1 MLARGLDTMGI
12 DRRGFLSAFAAALG
26 AGLSPRV
33 GGPALAQSAPKER
46 VSAHRRPMFIE
57 RAGLRVRNLAGM
69 ITFYQEVIG
78 LEIIRRDEREAVL
91 SIDGVGLIELM
102 GHPDA
107 AQARPDAAGL
117 YHIAFEMPTRT
128 DLARWVIH
136 AATNRFQ
143 VSGLADHRVTESV
156 YLNDPEGNGV
166 EVYADRPE
174 AQWDWSRGEVAMGVF
189 DLDMDDLLKLAD
201 RSRDDYAAA
210 PAGMRLGHIH
220 LRVGDLAT
228 AERFYSSLI
237 GLDVTRR
244 APGVIFMSSGKYHH
258 HLAVNIWES
267 AGAPLRDEGTL
278 GLAWFSIAVTDRSML
293 ESQESRLR
301 EAGLPV
307 RNVAGGLD
315 VADPWGNE
323 VRLTLV

>member
-1 MLARGLDTMGI
+1 MGI

-26 AGLSPRV
+26 TSLSVSV
-33 GGPALAQSAPKER
+33 GGPALAQSQPEER

-57 RAGLRVRNLAGM
+57 RVGLRARDLARM
-69 ITFYQEVIG
+69 IAFYREVIG
-78 LEIIRRDEREAVL
+78 LEIIRRDESGAL
-91 SIDGVGLIELM
+91 LGIDGGGLIELM
-102 GHPDA
+102 GYPDA
-107 AQARPDAAGL
+107 VKARPDAADL

-174 AQWDWSRGEVAMGVF
+174 AQWDWSGGEVAMGVF
-189 DLDMDDLLKLAD
+189 DLDIDDLLKLAD
-201 RSRDDYAAA
+201 RSRDDYATA
-210 PAGMRLGHIH
+210 PAGMPLGHIH
-220 LRVGDLAT
+220 LRVGDLAA
-228 AERFYSSLI
+228 AERFYSGLI

-258 HLAVNIWES
+258 HVAVNVWES
-267 AGAPLRDEGTL
+267 AGAPLRDQRAL

-301 EAGLPV
+301 EAGIPV
-307 RNVAGGLD
+307 KNVDGRLD
-315 VADPWGNE
+315 VTDPWGNE